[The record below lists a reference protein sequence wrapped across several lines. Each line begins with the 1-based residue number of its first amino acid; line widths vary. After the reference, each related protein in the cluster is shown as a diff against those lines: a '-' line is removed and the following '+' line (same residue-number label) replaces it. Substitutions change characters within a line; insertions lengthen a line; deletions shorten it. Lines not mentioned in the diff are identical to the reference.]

1 MTNSNLTKNTFDTD
15 LDALLSL
22 IDQYQ
27 VVVVEV
33 AVVFILHRS
42 LVVNKNIDPVFTL
55 AVCKYWVIICD
66 TFKDCLCLQLKYAG
80 YFLIG
85 ERWH

>member
-1 MTNSNLTKNTFDTD
+1 MTNSNLTKNTLDTD

-33 AVVFILHRS
+33 AVVFIFHR
-42 LVVNKNIDPVFTL
+42 KNFVL
-55 AVCKYWVIICD
+55 N
-66 TFKDCLCLQLKYAG
+66 
-80 YFLIG
+80 
-85 ERWH
+85 